1 MDKIFRNIWIKTNSN
16 TDLSPEFVHTKFLC
30 LLWTR
35 MTWFTGDLLDHL
47 LDKLKKKHIISKK
60 LITCKLTGC
69 YIDSYRQFFVV
80 DHQQINHHMDQKKKT
95 IKSRFHLFAP
105 SFSKFRAKN
114 SRLWSKAA
122 ASKVIICAPHFPV
135 NYEYS
140 GYTSLWRKHLQQWA
154 CKTAW
159 FLKRTLFTS

>member
-35 MTWFTGDLLDHL
+35 MTWFTRPCHL
-47 LDKLKKKHIISKK
+47 LDKLKKKHIISIK

-80 DHQQINHHMDQKKKT
+80 DHQQINHHLDQKKKT
-95 IKSRFHLFAP
+95 IKTKILFKISSFRAILLKISRQKFAP
-105 SFSKFRAKN
+105 VIKSSGFQGNNMRASLPGKLWIFRLYFVVEKTVTAM
-114 SRLWSKAA
+114 
-122 ASKVIICAPHFPV
+122 
-135 NYEYS
+135 
-140 GYTSLWRKHLQQWA
+140 SL
-154 CKTAW
+154 
-159 FLKRTLFTS
+159 

>member
-35 MTWFTGDLLDHL
+35 MTWFTRPCHL

-69 YIDSYRQFFVV
+69 YIDSYWQFFLV

-95 IKSRFHLFAP
+95 IKSRFHPFAP

-140 GYTSLWRKHLQQWA
+140 GYTSLWRKQLQQWA

>member
-35 MTWFTGDLLDHL
+35 WHDLLDHL

-80 DHQQINHHMDQKKKT
+80 DHQQINHHLDQKKKT
-95 IKSRFHLFAP
+95 IKTKILFKISSFRAILLKISRQKFAP
-105 SFSKFRAKN
+105 VVKSSGFQGNNMRAPLPGKLWIFRLYFVVEKTVTAM
-114 SRLWSKAA
+114 
-122 ASKVIICAPHFPV
+122 
-135 NYEYS
+135 
-140 GYTSLWRKHLQQWA
+140 SL
-154 CKTAW
+154 
-159 FLKRTLFTS
+159 

>member
-1 MDKIFRNIWIKTNSN
+1 MFNWW
-16 TDLSPEFVHTKFLC
+16 TKFLEIFE
-30 LLWTR
+30 LKRIQIRTSRLNLSIPSFFVYFGREWH
-35 MTWFTGDLLDHL
+35 DLLDHL

-95 IKSRFHLFAP
+95 IKSRFHPFAP

-114 SRLWSKAA
+114 SRLWSNAA

-140 GYTSLWRKHLQQWA
+140 GYTSLWRKQLQQWA